1 MKRMAKARLRSLLF
15 TIAALAPGA
24 TLNACSTDEADEATV
39 EQDLSTY
46 HIRWYF
52 SDESMTQQVGE
63 HSLICTSATNWGVRT
78 PWVYSE
84 SDSCN
89 AGPGSGWNWD
99 CTCCWDSNGNGSC
112 DGSEWNTWHV
122 CSAQFS
128 CH

>member
-1 MKRMAKARLRSLLF
+1 MIKRMFLVFGLLSALSACGGPMEEKA
-15 TIAALAPGA
+15 
-24 TLNACSTDEADEATV
+24 EATS
-39 EQDLSTY
+39 EDALSVY
-46 HIRWYF
+46 RINRYY
-52 SDESMTQQVGE
+52 SDESMTQEVGE
-63 HSLICTSATNWGVRT
+63 HSNYCTSTYNWGVRT

-89 AGPGSGWNWD
+89 AGEGSGWNWD